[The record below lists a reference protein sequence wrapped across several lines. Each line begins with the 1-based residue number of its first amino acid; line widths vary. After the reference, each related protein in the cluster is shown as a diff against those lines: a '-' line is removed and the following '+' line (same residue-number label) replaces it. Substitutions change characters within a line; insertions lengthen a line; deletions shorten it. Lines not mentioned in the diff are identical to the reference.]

1 MRIVALGLKTGRH
14 LSFNHPLS
22 TMHNIDR
29 TLQEFE
35 SGAATNGEFESFE
48 TSGEYGH
55 EMGHEYGHETSGEYG
70 HEMGQEFGHEFGHE
84 TSGESFEVNNEEEQF
99 LGSLLGGL
107 FEVSNEQELNMFLG
121 DLMRKATGAASALVT
136 SPAGQSVGR
145 YLVDLGKN
153 TLPQLGGQ
161 YGGQAGA
168 NLGGRAG
175 AALGGRLG
183 PLGARAGQWAG
194 SRAGNYLGSAAG
206 NWAGTQAGNLLS
218 NTAQRVFGLELEAL
232 SPESQEME
240 INRAFL
246 RFATDVSRRANRALR
261 RNPRISPGALGRQV
275 LGDSAP
281 YLAPGLLDGALQL
294 SGPARRRA
302 SSGTWERRDGVVVLY
317 DL

>member
-1 MRIVALGLKTGRH
+1 
-14 LSFNHPLS
+14 
-22 TMHNIDR
+22 MHNIDR

-35 SGAATNGEFESFE
+35 SGAATNGEYENSFE
-48 TSGEYGH
+48 TSGEYGQ
-55 EMGHEYGHETSGEYG
+55 EMGQEYGNELSGEYG
-70 HEMGQEFGHEFGHE
+70 QEMSGEFGQEFGQEL
-84 TSGESFEVNNEEEQF
+84 SGESFEMNNEEEQF

-153 TLPQLGGQ
+153 TLPQLGGR

-194 SRAGNYLGSAAG
+194 GQAGNYLGSAAG
-206 NWAGTQAGNLLS
+206 NWAGTQAGNLLA
-218 NTAQRVFGLELEAL
+218 NTAQRVFGLELESL

-240 INRAFL
+240 IGRAYV
-246 RFATDVSRRANRALR
+246 RFATDVARRANRSLR
-261 RNPRISPGALGRQV
+261 RYPNISPGALGRQV
-275 LGDSAP
+275 LGASAP
-281 YLAPGLLDGALQL
+281 SFAPGLLDGALQL
-294 SGPARRRA
+294 SGPSRRA
-302 SSGTWERRDGVVVLY
+302 RQGTWERRNGVVVLY

>member
-1 MRIVALGLKTGRH
+1 
-14 LSFNHPLS
+14 
-22 TMHNIDR
+22 MHNIDR

-35 SGAATNGEFESFE
+35 SGAVTNGEFEN
-48 TSGEYGH
+48 Y
-55 EMGHEYGHETSGEYG
+55 ETSGEYG
-70 HEMGQEFGHEFGHE
+70 HEMGQEYGQEMSGEYGHEMGHE
-84 TSGESFEVNNEEEQF
+84 TSGAFGQEYGHEMSGEYGHEMNNEEEQF
-99 LGSLLGGL
+99 LGSLVSGL

-168 NLGGRAG
+168 ALGGRAG

-194 SRAGNYLGSAAG
+194 SKAGDYLGTAGG
-206 NWAGTQAGNLLS
+206 NWAGTQAGNLLA
-218 NTAQRVFGLELEAL
+218 NTAQRVFGLELEGL

-240 INRAFL
+240 ISQRYV
-246 RFATDVSRRANRALR
+246 RFATDVARRANRTLR
-261 RNPRISPGALGRQV
+261 RYPNISPGALGRQV
-275 LGDSAP
+275 LGASAP

-294 SGPARRRA
+294 SGPSRRRA
-302 SSGTWERRDGVVVLY
+302 RSGTWERRDGVVVLY

>member
-1 MRIVALGLKTGRH
+1 
-14 LSFNHPLS
+14 
-22 TMHNIDR
+22 MHNIDR

-35 SGAATNGEFESFE
+35 SGAATNGEFES
-48 TSGEYGH
+48 Y
-55 EMGHEYGHETSGEYG
+55 ETSGEYG
-70 HEMGQEFGHEFGHE
+70 HEMGQEYGQEMGQEYGQEMSGEYGHEMGQEFGQE
-84 TSGESFEVNNEEEQF
+84 FGQEMSGESFEMNNEEEQF
-99 LGSLLGGL
+99 LGSLVSGL
-107 FEVSNEQELNMFLG
+107 FEVNNEQELNMFLG

-145 YLVDLGKN
+145 YLVDLGKK
-153 TLPQLGGQ
+153 TLPQLGAQ

-194 SRAGNYLGSAAG
+194 GQAGNYLGSAAG
-206 NWAGTQAGNLLS
+206 GWAGTQAGNLLA
-218 NTAQRVFGLELEAL
+218 NTAQRVFGLELESL

-240 INRAFL
+240 ISRAYV
-246 RFATDVSRRANRALR
+246 RFATDVARRANRALR
-261 RNPRISPGALGRQV
+261 RYPNISPGALGRQV
-275 LGDSAP
+275 LGASAP

-294 SGPARRRA
+294 SGPVRRRA
-302 SSGTWERRDGVVVLY
+302 SSGTWERRNGVVVLY